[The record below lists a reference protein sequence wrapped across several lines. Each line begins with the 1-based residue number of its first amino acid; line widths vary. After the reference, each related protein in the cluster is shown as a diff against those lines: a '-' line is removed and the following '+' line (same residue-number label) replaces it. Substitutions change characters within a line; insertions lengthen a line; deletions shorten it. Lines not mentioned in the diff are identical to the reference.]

1 MNHHHAMTRSAH
13 AVLILL
19 TLAAIVP
26 FVLLII
32 ASFTDNNVAI
42 TEGFSFFPS
51 KWSTDA
57 YQYIVNEKDTMLR
70 AYGITIVV
78 TLIGTTLGLLISVML
93 AYSLANSDL
102 PGRNFMTFFVT
113 LTMLFNGG
121 LVPTYLIYTNVFHI
135 KDTLAALI
143 VPNLL
148 MNGFNVILIR
158 NYFATGVPTVLYE
171 AARIDGASEFYIFYR
186 IALPLS
192 KPILATV
199 GLLMGIAYWNDW
211 QNGLY
216 YLNDTSLYSIQNIL
230 NRINENISFLAS
242 NSTSGVKISDL
253 PTSTIRMAI
262 AVIGILPIVCIY
274 PFFQEY
280 FVRGIAV
287 GAVKGYA
294 GRTYLRRNNDEK
306 AGL

>member
-32 ASFTDNNVAI
+32 ASFTDNNAAI

-57 YQYIVNEKDTMLR
+57 YQYIVNERDTMLR

-287 GAVKGYA
+287 GAVKG
-294 GRTYLRRNNDEK
+294 
-306 AGL
+306 

>member
-216 YLNDTSLYSIQNIL
+216 YLNDTSLYSIKNIL

-287 GAVKGYA
+287 GAVKG
-294 GRTYLRRNNDEK
+294 
-306 AGL
+306 

>member
-186 IALPLS
+186 IAHPLS

-287 GAVKGYA
+287 GAVKG
-294 GRTYLRRNNDEK
+294 
-306 AGL
+306 

>member
-253 PTSTIRMAI
+253 PTSTIRMAM

-287 GAVKGYA
+287 GAVKG
-294 GRTYLRRNNDEK
+294 
-306 AGL
+306 

>member
-32 ASFTDNNVAI
+32 ASFTDNNAAI

-230 NRINENISFLAS
+230 NRINENTSFLAS

-287 GAVKGYA
+287 GAVKG
-294 GRTYLRRNNDEK
+294 
-306 AGL
+306 

>member
-242 NSTSGVKISDL
+242 TSTSGVKISDL

-287 GAVKGYA
+287 GAVKG
-294 GRTYLRRNNDEK
+294 
-306 AGL
+306 

>member
-19 TLAAIVP
+19 TLADIVP

-199 GLLMGIAYWNDW
+199 GLLMGITYWNDW

-242 NSTSGVKISDL
+242 NSTFGVKISDL

-287 GAVKGYA
+287 GAVKG
-294 GRTYLRRNNDEK
+294 
-306 AGL
+306 

>member
-1 MNHHHAMTRSAH
+1 MNHHHAMSRFAH
-13 AVLILL
+13 VVLILL

-32 ASFTDNNVAI
+32 ASFTDNSVAI

-51 KWSTDA
+51 KWSADA
-57 YQYIVNEKDTMLR
+57 YQYIINEKDTMLR
-70 AYGITIVV
+70 AYGVTIVV

-102 PGRNFMTFFVT
+102 PGRNFLTFFFS

-216 YLNDTSLYSIQNIL
+216 YLNDATLYSIQNIL

-287 GAVKGYA
+287 GAVKG
-294 GRTYLRRNNDEK
+294 
-306 AGL
+306 

>member
-171 AARIDGASEFYIFYR
+171 AARIDGASEFYLFYR

-287 GAVKGYA
+287 GAVKG
-294 GRTYLRRNNDEK
+294 
-306 AGL
+306 

>member
-32 ASFTDNNVAI
+32 ASFPDNNVAI

-287 GAVKGYA
+287 GAVKG
-294 GRTYLRRNNDEK
+294 
-306 AGL
+306 

>member
-121 LVPTYLIYTNVFHI
+121 LVPTYLIYSNVFHI

-287 GAVKGYA
+287 GAVKG
-294 GRTYLRRNNDEK
+294 
-306 AGL
+306 

>member
-135 KDTLAALI
+135 KDTLTALI

-230 NRINENISFLAS
+230 NRINENISFLVS

-287 GAVKGYA
+287 GAVKG
-294 GRTYLRRNNDEK
+294 
-306 AGL
+306 

>member
-158 NYFATGVPTVLYE
+158 NYIATGVPTVLYE

-186 IALPLS
+186 FALPLS
-192 KPILATV
+192 KPILAPV

-287 GAVKGYA
+287 GAVKG
-294 GRTYLRRNNDEK
+294 
-306 AGL
+306 

>member
-211 QNGLY
+211 QM
-216 YLNDTSLYSIQNIL
+216 DCT
-230 NRINENISFLAS
+230 
-242 NSTSGVKISDL
+242 
-253 PTSTIRMAI
+253 TSTTPPSTAFRTFSTALTKTFPSLR
-262 AVIGILPIVCIY
+262 ATAPPASRFQTFPPAPFAWPLRSLAFCPSSASTPSSRNTSSEALPL
-274 PFFQEY
+274 
-280 FVRGIAV
+280 A
-287 GAVKGYA
+287 
-294 GRTYLRRNNDEK
+294 L
-306 AGL
+306 

>member
-242 NSTSGVKISDL
+242 NSTFGVKISDL

-287 GAVKGYA
+287 GAVKG
-294 GRTYLRRNNDEK
+294 
-306 AGL
+306 

>member
-158 NYFATGVPTVLYE
+158 NYFATGVPTGLYE

-287 GAVKGYA
+287 GAVKG
-294 GRTYLRRNNDEK
+294 
-306 AGL
+306 